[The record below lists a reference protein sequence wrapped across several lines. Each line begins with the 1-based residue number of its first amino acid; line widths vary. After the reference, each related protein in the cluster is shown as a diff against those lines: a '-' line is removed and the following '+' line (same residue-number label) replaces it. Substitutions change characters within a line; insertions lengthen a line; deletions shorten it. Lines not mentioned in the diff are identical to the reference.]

1 MANRTKTKKL
11 AWINE
16 YWRPA
21 AAITYLVICI
31 CDFIVF
37 PLVFG
42 LKEQNAFQ
50 LAMAVKGLDPQVA
63 AVLVAPHPQWQP
75 LTLMGNGVFHIAF
88 GAIVGITAW
97 TRGAAQIEDIRS
109 NGMPYSPAPYQ
120 PYDPNSQDQSRRRK
134 RRTDD
139 NDDSDPSA
147 NGSDPDVD
155 NPDSD

>member
-1 MANRTKTKKL
+1 MSKKSNRLT
-11 AWINE
+11 WINE

-37 PLVFG
+37 PLMFG
-42 LKEQNAFQ
+42 LKETNVRD
-50 LAMAVKGLDPQVA
+50 LALAVRGVDPQVA

-109 NGMPYSPAPYQ
+109 NGTPYEPYQ
-120 PYDPNSQDQSRRRK
+120 PAQQDQYRRVRRR
-134 RRTDD
+134 RDDD
-139 NDDSDPSA
+139 NDDSSA

-155 NPDSD
+155 NPDTD